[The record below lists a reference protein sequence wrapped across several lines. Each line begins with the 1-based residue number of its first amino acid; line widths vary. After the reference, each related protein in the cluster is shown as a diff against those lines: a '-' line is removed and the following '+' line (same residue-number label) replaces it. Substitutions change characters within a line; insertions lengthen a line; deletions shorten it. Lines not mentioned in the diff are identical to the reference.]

1 LELAEMLAAVYDIL
15 RRDGLDL
22 VWIEAAYNFEAAKSR
37 IDELRRQ
44 SRGEYVVFD
53 QRKRQMIAE
62 VDSSTSGSQV
72 LSND

>member
-1 LELAEMLAAVYDIL
+1 MLAAVYDIL
-15 RRDGLDL
+15 RREGLDL

-62 VDSSTSGSQV
+62 VDSSTLGSQV
-72 LSND
+72 LSDDEK